1 MKSQLTIFEVGDTL
15 PANTIV
21 NVASVPQRS
30 PFRYPGGKTWLVPI
44 VRQWLKQNETQTSQL
59 IEPFAGG
66 GIVSLTA
73 AFEKL
78 ANHITMVEMDEEIA
92 AVWEVILKGQNKWL
106 AEKILKFDLTHE
118 NVKTELDKPNKSIND
133 IAFCTILKN
142 RIFHGGILAKG
153 SGMIKN
159 GENGKGI
166 SSRWYPQTLHD
177 RIVAINFVKSKMDF
191 IKGDAFE
198 ILEENLDNKS
208 AYFFID
214 PPYTIA
220 GKRLY
225 THFDI
230 DHEKLFYL
238 TSRLK
243 GKYMLTY
250 DDTSE
255 IRQLAC
261 KYNLDFRT
269 TPMKTTHHLEKNEI
283 IISDNFKW
291 WTQNKGVQSK
301 EGTGVNKNVLQRRVP
316 CKL

>member
-1 MKSQLTIFEVGDTL
+1 MNTQMTMFDMGEKSKIHAL
-15 PANTIV
+15 V

-30 PFRYPGGKTWLVPI
+30 PFRYPGGKTWLIPT
-44 VRQWLKQNETQTSQL
+44 VRQWLKQEKQSVSLL

-78 ANHITMVEMDEEIA
+78 ANHITMVEMDEEVA
-92 AVWEVILKGQNKWL
+92 AVWEVILNGKNKWL
-106 AEKILKFDLTHE
+106 ADKIFSFDLTHE
-118 NVKTELDKPNKSIND
+118 NVKSELNNPNKLLQD
-133 IAFCTILKN
+133 LAFCTILKN

-166 SSRWYPQTLHD
+166 ASRWYPKTLHD
-177 RIVAINFVKSKMDF
+177 RIRAIGFVKNKIDF
-191 IKGDAFE
+191 INGNAFE
-198 ILEENLDNKS
+198 VMEQNLDNTR

-230 DHEKLFYL
+230 DHEKLFAL
-238 TSRLK
+238 SARLK
-243 GKYMLTY
+243 GKFMLTY
-250 DDTSE
+250 DDTDE
-255 IRQLAC
+255 IRKLAE
-261 KYNLDFRT
+261 KYNLHYKT
-269 TPMKTTHHLEKNEI
+269 IPMKTTQHTKKNEI
-283 IISDNFKW
+283 IISDNFTW
-291 WTQNKGVQSK
+291 WMES
-301 EGTGVNKNVLQRRVP
+301 
-316 CKL
+316 

>member
-1 MKSQLTIFEVGDTL
+1 MKNQINMFEEVENNIDQSV
-15 PANTIV
+15 V

-30 PFRYPGGKTWLVPI
+30 PFRYPGGKTWLIPT
-44 VRQWLKQNETQTSQL
+44 VRQWLKQEGKSVQEL

-78 ANHITMVEMDEEIA
+78 SNHITMVEMDEEIA
-92 AVWEVILKGQNKWL
+92 AVWEIILKENNKWL
-106 AEKILKFDLTHE
+106 ADKILTFELTHE
-118 NVKTELDKPNKSIND
+118 NVKSELDRPRKKLKD

-166 SSRWYPQTLHD
+166 ASRWYPKTLHD
-177 RIVAINFVKSKMDF
+177 RIIAISFIRDKISFVT
-191 IKGDAFE
+191 GDAFE
-198 ILEENLDNKS
+198 ILVTNLNNKN

-214 PPYTIA
+214 PPYTVA

-225 THFDI
+225 TYFDI
-230 DHEKLFYL
+230 DHEKLFHL
-238 TSRLK
+238 TSKLK
-243 GKYMLTY
+243 GKFMLTY

-255 IRQLAC
+255 IRRLAD
-261 KYNLDFRT
+261 KYDLQYRT
-269 TPMKTTHHLEKNEI
+269 IPMKTTLHYEKNEI
-283 IISDNFKW
+283 IISDNFSW
-291 WTQNKGVQSK
+291 WK
-301 EGTGVNKNVLQRRVP
+301 ESNSR
-316 CKL
+316 